1 MTRTRDSNRI
11 SELPLIQLNLAIVHQ
26 FILESEI
33 LELENSLSSSTVHVG
48 ETLVQIILVISQY
61 SIYEITE
68 SLVWLKTGFQGLRL
82 YADLD

>member
-61 SIYEITE
+61 SIYEIRA
-68 SLVWLKTGFQGLRL
+68 SLVWIILGIPGLF
-82 YADLD
+82 